1 MWAGLNKVGE
11 AVSGGPRVE
20 VGRAN
25 PQGRS
30 VSGRPLVYMSIAN
43 SSGRGC
49 VQVVF
54 RYALA
59 LLKYKEA
66 ELLRLHDTSD
76 IYHFLRFFPRTVTDS
91 RLEDH
96 SHTALRL
103 I

>member
-1 MWAGLNKVGE
+1 M
-11 AVSGGPRVE
+11 SGSFLVE

-25 PQGRS
+25 PQ
-30 VSGRPLVYMSIAN
+30 
-43 SSGRGC
+43 GRGC

-91 RLEDH
+91 R
-96 SHTALRL
+96 
-103 I
+103 